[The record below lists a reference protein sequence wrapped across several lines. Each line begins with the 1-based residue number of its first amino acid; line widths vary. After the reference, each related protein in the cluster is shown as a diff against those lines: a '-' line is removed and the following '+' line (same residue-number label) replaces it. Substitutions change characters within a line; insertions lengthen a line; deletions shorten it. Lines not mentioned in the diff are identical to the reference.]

1 MSRPLRLNHSIAL
14 PAIALGLALGGTPA
28 LAGEDPLYVEV
39 SKLVPPDA
47 GFADEV
53 GEELAIDGDTLV
65 VAGDDFGPGAA
76 YVYERNAGG
85 SNAWGQ
91 VTVLRAPDSDDG
103 FGRSMALEGDLLVVG
118 MSVSND
124 DDAVYTFERDV
135 DRPGSWQ
142 LTGKLIDPG
151 GNDGNDFGV
160 PALQGPTL
168 LVGAGGDDEGAGFGS
183 GAVFVY
189 ERDTDLSSG
198 WRFLQKLIA
207 SDAAAGSF
215 LGFSVDL
222 DGDTLVAGAPSDDQL
237 FTNAGAAYVFERG
250 PDGLWSEQVKLI
262 SSQPGFEDNFG
273 WSVAIE
279 GDTIAVGAPSD
290 PIGQG
295 AVYIFGRNIGG
306 PEQWGFEAR
315 IVPDDP
321 DPTSFGHAV
330 DLVDGRLLV
339 GARASGPGGR
349 VHLFERDGAGQWI
362 ETFRASA
369 EEKSVRFGSAV
380 GLSGSTMAVGSML
393 DDDGGFDAGAAYVY
407 EAVAH
412 PEIAAAGA
420 CPGELTLELTG
431 ATPSGPIVVARSESE
446 GISVVPGGK
455 CAGIEVGLEE
465 AKVLAAFLTD
475 SDGTFLQ
482 TVTVPEGACGQF
494 LQAVDRVTCGAGAL
508 TRIP

>member
-1 MSRPLRLNHSIAL
+1 M
-14 PAIALGLALGGTPA
+14 
-28 LAGEDPLYVEV
+28 
-39 SKLVPPDA
+39 
-47 GFADEV
+47 
-53 GEELAIDGDTLV
+53 
-65 VAGDDFGPGAA
+65 VAGDNFGPGTV

-91 VTVLRAPDSDDG
+91 VTVLRPPDPVFD
-103 FGRSMALEGDLLVVG
+103 FGVRLDMDGDLLAIG
-118 MSVSND
+118 SIWTNGD
-124 DDAVYTFERDV
+124 DTVYTFEREAGQ
-135 DRPGSWQ
+135 PGSWH
-142 LTGKLIDPG
+142 LTGKLFEPG
-151 GNDGNDFGV
+151 GPDGNSFV
-160 PALQGPTL
+160 IPALQETTL
-168 LVGAGGDDEGAGFGS
+168 LVGASADDEGGGFGA
-183 GAVFVY
+183 GAVFAF
-189 ERDTDLSSG
+189 ERDESLPTG

-207 SDAAAGSF
+207 SDSQGGSSF
-215 LGFSVDL
+215 GLAVDL
-222 DGDTLVAGAPSDDQL
+222 DGDTFVAGAPSDDAL
-237 FTNAGAAYVFERG
+237 FANAGAAYVFERG

-262 SSQPGFEDNFG
+262 SSQPGFEDSFG
-273 WSVAIE
+273 SSVAIE

-306 PEQWGFEAR
+306 PEAWGFEAR

-321 DPTSFGHAV
+321 DPTNFGHAL
-330 DLVDGRLLV
+330 DLVDGKLLV
-339 GARASGPGGR
+339 GALASGPGGR
-349 VHLFERDGAGQWI
+349 VHLSERDGAGQWI

-369 EEKSVRFGSAV
+369 EEESVRFGSAV

-412 PEIAAAGA
+412 PEIAVAGA

-446 GISVVPGGK
+446 GVSVVPGGK
-455 CAGIEVGLEE
+455 CAGTELTLEE

-475 SDGTFLQ
+475 SDGSFLQ
-482 TVTVPEGACGQF
+482 TVTVPEGACGQL
-494 LQAVDRVTCGAGAL
+494 LQAVDRVTCGAGAV